1 VILDSQQSF
10 QPSLRT
16 RIFSG
21 LGAARIE
28 KPQTGE
34 RRNRAESRPR
44 LDNQNARLRRRS
56 DRVAEQSRE
65 WLTEFYQLP
74 PGDQIRLMASLDD
87 DYKQSMVVLKE
98 NINRL
103 EAEVKKLRRK
113 GVKVD
118 ITDDQIAELRSTLK
132 RRAEAKR
139 RAIDRIDREP

>member
-1 VILDSQQSF
+1 M
-10 QPSLRT
+10 
-16 RIFSG
+16 
-21 LGAARIE
+21 
-28 KPQTGE
+28 
-34 RRNRAESRPR
+34 
-44 LDNQNARLRRRS
+44 
-56 DRVAEQSRE
+56 AEQSRE